1 MLTIKAKV
9 HLLATENRSK
19 IILCH
24 NDYLQFDEYFGSHFV
39 KSAISFKHLYFTTD
53 EEIKEGDKVLHD
65 GEVKTAILLGMFL
78 GFKWKDADKDRS
90 EHFDKHNWPKKIVA
104 TTNPELW
111 KNKWTSGE
119 YEPSTPFQSI
129 TQGIPKID
137 IPFIEA
143 YIKAYNEGKPIT
155 EVWLEL
161 RIFVNQYNTK
171 GKTNDKRLGFNLTTK
186 GEVITH
192 PVLEKMYT
200 REQVVEMLYALKWE
214 ENGLPL
220 SDKKLYKDYVRRWVN
235 ERFPE

>member
-1 MLTIKAKV
+1 MRTTIKAKV
-9 HLLATENRSK
+9 HILPADKILITTPARCEEREVTIAKGDKTGILYLFKKRSDWFYG
-19 IILCH
+19 IE
-24 NDYLQFDEYFGSHFV
+24 DMYTPQ
-39 KSAISFKHLYFTTD
+39 HLYFTTD

-143 YIKAYNEGKPIT
+143 YIKAYNEGNMIT
-155 EVWLEL
+155 SVFLE
-161 RIFVNQYNTK
+161 I
-171 GKTNDKRLGFNLTTK
+171 
-186 GEVITH
+186 
-192 PVLEKMYT
+192 
-200 REQVVEMLYALKWE
+200 E
-214 ENGLPL
+214 EN
-220 SDKKLYKDYVRRWVN
+220 N
-235 ERFPE
+235 